1 MRLLRFIILA
11 LCLITQASAQGY
23 NWRGVLDA
31 LRQVET
37 GGQPNEGRGAVG
49 DGGRALGP
57 LQIHRVYHVDAA
69 ERDPA
74 LGDYRRCLSSL
85 RYSEAVV
92 LAYMKRYARGAS
104 TRLTAGKGT
113 LADLQKVA
121 RTHNGG
127 PKGSKK
133 SATLAYWKK
142 FSRVVKRQDKR
153 N

>member
-1 MRLLRFIILA
+1 MKKLTAVLLIAAA
-11 LCLITQASAQGY
+11 LPSQGY
-23 NWRGVLDA
+23 TWTDTLQA
-31 LRQVET
+31 IRQVET

-113 LADLQKVA
+113 LADLEKVA

-133 SATLAYWKK
+133 SATLGYWKK
-142 FSRVVKRQDKR
+142 FLRVVKRQDKR